1 MKGKKNKMQYVQHP
15 GVILKR
21 DFMDRFG
28 VSINRLAREIH
39 VPPNRISAI
48 VNKDRSITADTAMRL
63 SRYFKTS
70 PKYWMHLQVNYD
82 LANIACDDQ
91 EIRPL
96 VSA

>member
-1 MKGKKNKMQYVQHP
+1 MQYVQHP